1 MGACLSKCGGKY
13 FVRKEDKKEDGGDTP
28 KLVNKVEHNASF
40 KEADKKNGEA
50 NGAAAANGKT
60 RKDSSSSSSNS
71 EAGEAEDK
79 VRSKRIYSDQQ
90 CQKLLTLDFQVVKL
104 LEKEP
109 ENALQPNMVTST
121 SVTSSSQMT
130 SASEETTVQGAEDGS
145 GVKKTITVQQE
156 TTQKVLTSTSEQVDR
171 ERERNRD

>member
-79 VRSKRIYSDQQ
+79 VRSKCIVISSVKNFLRSTFRWSSCWRRSRRTPYSP
-90 CQKLLTLDFQVVKL
+90 TW
-104 LEKEP
+104 
-109 ENALQPNMVTST
+109 
-121 SVTSSSQMT
+121 
-130 SASEETTVQGAEDGS
+130 
-145 GVKKTITVQQE
+145 
-156 TTQKVLTSTSEQVDR
+156 
-171 ERERNRD
+171 